1 MSFNI
6 IRSDI
11 KEIAADAAVTVEGQK
26 ISALIHAENII
37 TVSDSELNGEGTI
50 TSNPVLKRSVI
61 SNIYENCLRQA
72 GEKECESIVFPL
84 ISLPDGGI
92 GRRELID
99 IAVSVFREYLEDN
112 DMKITLVVS
121 DTSTILMGNQLSE
134 LDEYIE
140 ERLGDE
146 DEIFDSGADFEE
158 NEAADEEKAAEKGS
172 PKKKD
177 SIIDRIFGKKSER
190 PRGKRFYEPDYSEC
204 SMMRVSAP
212 EEPPKFDAAAAMM
225 GAAPMA
231 AAMSA
236 APMAAAP
243 VGRSLDEIMSQ
254 VKESWQESLL
264 RLIDEKGF
272 TDTEV
277 YKRANVDRKLF
288 SKIRCNSEYQP
299 KKITAIAFALALR
312 LNLDETRDILGRAGY
327 ALSPSSR
334 FDLVIQYFIEHEV
347 YDIYTINLALFEHD
361 QPLLG
366 E

>member
-11 KEIAADAAVTVEGQK
+11 KEIAADAVVTVEGQK

-37 TVSDSELNGEGTI
+37 TVSDPAFFGEG
-50 TSNPVLKRSVI
+50 SSVSDPMLKRSVI
-61 SNIYENCLRQA
+61 RNVYENCLRQA

-146 DEIFDSGADFEE
+146 VCETRTDFEE
-158 NEAADEEKAAEKGS
+158 NGAADEEKAAEKGS

-190 PRGKRFYEPDYSEC
+190 PRGKRFYEPDFSEC

-243 VGRSLDEIMSQ
+243 AGRSLDEIMSQ

-288 SKIRCNSEYQP
+288 SKIRCNSQYQP
-299 KKITAIAFALALR
+299 KKITAIAFALALK
-312 LNLDETRDILGRAGY
+312 LNLDETRDILTRAGY

-334 FDLVIQYFIEHEV
+334 FDLIIQYFIEHEV

>member
-11 KEIAADAAVTVEGQK
+11 KEIAADAVVTVEGQK

-37 TVSDSELNGEGTI
+37 TVSDPAFFGEG
-50 TSNPVLKRSVI
+50 SSVSDPMLKRSMIRNV
-61 SNIYENCLRQA
+61 YENCLRQA

-146 DEIFDSGADFEE
+146 DEIFDSGAYFEE
-158 NEAADEEKAAEKGS
+158 EAADEDKTDEKNP

-190 PRGKRFYEPDYSEC
+190 PRGKRFCEPDFSEC

-212 EEPPKFDAAAAMM
+212 EEPPKFDAAATMM

-231 AAMSA
+231 AAKFA

-243 VGRSLDEIMSQ
+243 AGRSLDEIMSQ

-334 FDLVIQYFIEHEV
+334 FDLIIQYFIEHEV